1 MFYGQSSSPSPL
13 YSINRCCCIA
23 SSSSKSPHNSQFVE
37 SVVQHLNVQID
48 VVQTPDLFQV
58 RTGNA
63 PPQKHALYC
72 IFTVHVSN
80 TRRSVNPIRDSGIRF
95 PFSRDFTFIETETLW
110 NSFATRSNEPKKNKY
125 KRKQVLFSNHN
136 IIAFLLLTSS
146 CSPARPH
153 FVLNKGLCY
162 QLQSRVASRL
172 CLGPSG
178 TEGAINKVR
187 W

>member
-1 MFYGQSSSPSPL
+1 MQIKGESRIIWGTMFYGQSSSPSPL
-13 YSINRCCCIA
+13 YSISRCCCIA

-95 PFSRDFTFIETETLW
+95 PFSRDFTFIETETLYIL
-110 NSFATRSNEPKKNKY
+110 SQHAQMSQRRTSTNENKFY
-125 KRKQVLFSNHN
+125 SLIIISLLFFYSLRLVLP
-136 IIAFLLLTSS
+136 
-146 CSPARPH
+146 PARTL
-153 FVLNKGLCY
+153 F
-162 QLQSRVASRL
+162 
-172 CLGPSG
+172 
-178 TEGAINKVR
+178 
-187 W
+187 